1 MSVLRQRSLAWTGA
15 AALMLVLGLS
25 GPAEA
30 QRAAAGPPDWPCIQR
45 LIPELHWGT
54 IWTGPSLDELEEA
67 WWADEERGRVVRVAT
82 ARTTPESDAVERVRT
97 FAQGLESEKE
107 RQLTLLFAGL
117 FDRISRERTR
127 TIEAILRYSRGQVGR
142 LERIG
147 VLVDELEEL
156 RADDAANAERIA
168 EVEHELLWERRV
180 FMDRQASLR
189 ALCDQPY
196 LLEERLSRLVRVI
209 QSEMGRS

>member
-1 MSVLRQRSLAWTGA
+1 MRVLRQRTLAWAGA
-15 AALMLVLGLS
+15 AGLALAMGLAA
-25 GPAEA
+25 PAEA

-45 LIPELHWGT
+45 LIPELHWGA
-54 IWTGPSLDELEEA
+54 IWTGPSIDDLDEN
-67 WWADEERGRVVRVAT
+67 WWDDPERGSIVRFST
-82 ARTTPESDAVERVRT
+82 ARTTPERDAVERVRE
-97 FAQGLESEKE
+97 FAESREGDKE
-107 RQLTLLFAGL
+107 SQLTLLFAGL

-147 VLVDELEEL
+147 ELVDELEEL
-156 RADDAANAERIA
+156 RADEAENARRIE
-168 EVEHELLWERRV
+168 EVEHELHWEQRV

-196 LLEERLSRLVRVI
+196 ALEERLSRLVRAI
-209 QSEMGRS
+209 RAEM